1 MTDLSTTPLIFTLGS
16 NPGLAKRV
24 AGLLNLPLSPN
35 IVTHFA
41 DGETFAKPQCDVT
54 GRNVFIIH
62 STFSPVSSRLMDL
75 LVFLDA
81 LHNAHVAHV
90 SAIVPYF
97 GYARQDRI
105 IDPGDPITG
114 LLVAKLLQTAG
125 VDEIVTVDF
134 HSLKLLEQFPL
145 PHTNLTAA
153 PLFAKRLLEEAA
165 IENIPT
171 SKVCVVS
178 PDHGGLKRA
187 EEFAKNFPG
196 ASFAYAEKHR
206 PQPNQAQVAA
216 IYGEIRDKHCIVV
229 DDIID
234 TAGTLSEVVK
244 TLFLGGATGV
254 WAAATHGIFSGRA
267 IELIQASGCEKL
279 YVTNTIESTQTKGEV
294 ISIAP
299 LIAEYIVGKKTP
311 R

>member
-1 MTDLSTTPLIFTLGS
+1 MIFSYTNLMDGNMTDLSTTPLIFTLGS

-125 VDEIVTVDF
+125 VDEIVTV
-134 HSLKLLEQFPL
+134 
-145 PHTNLTAA
+145 
-153 PLFAKRLLEEAA
+153 
-165 IENIPT
+165 
-171 SKVCVVS
+171 
-178 PDHGGLKRA
+178 
-187 EEFAKNFPG
+187 
-196 ASFAYAEKHR
+196 
-206 PQPNQAQVAA
+206 
-216 IYGEIRDKHCIVV
+216 
-229 DDIID
+229 
-234 TAGTLSEVVK
+234 
-244 TLFLGGATGV
+244 
-254 WAAATHGIFSGRA
+254 
-267 IELIQASGCEKL
+267 
-279 YVTNTIESTQTKGEV
+279 
-294 ISIAP
+294 
-299 LIAEYIVGKKTP
+299 
-311 R
+311 